1 MLYFHVL
8 LLFTNYFFR
17 WRLQNIAPCFLNYVE
32 IKAVFILK
40 MFCSLFAS
48 RILAAD
54 FESFFIVCALAR
66 LTKEQN
72 IWFRP
77 VIEFIF
83 RYAIE
88 AKFAAWRVSF
98 TSKFTW
104 KTGIALIASWFMRY
118 RFFTLISRWNS
129 LFRQWIFLRCTTY
142 WKMGE
147 RRYTV

>member
-1 MLYFHVL
+1 MLYFPVL
-8 LLFTNYFFR
+8 LLFTDYFFR
-17 WRLQNIAPCFLNYVE
+17 WRLQNIAPCFLNYVD

-54 FESFFIVCALAR
+54 FERIFIVSALAR
-66 LTKEQN
+66 LTKVQN

-88 AKFAAWRVSF
+88 AKFTAWRVSF

-104 KTGIALIASWFMRY
+104 KTDIALIASWLMRY
-118 RFFTLISRWNS
+118 RFFTLISRCNS
-129 LFRQWIFLRCTTY
+129 PFRQWIFLHCTSY
-142 WKMGE
+142 WKMKE